1 MTSDPQKIAREYFE
15 IKKKINELE
24 KIRLDL
30 KKSLFEFFDN
40 NKTDEIIDNEIRVY
54 RVNIPRVSWDE
65 GILESILS
73 PKGLWSKVLSVNN
86 SKVKELVK
94 TDLVL

>member
-1 MTSDPQKIAREYFE
+1 VTSDPQKIAREYFE